1 MKDIAL
7 KEKIKKMA
15 KFIKDNNL
23 SDKKTFNTIVLPKDE
38 NGFIDFN
45 KIKL

>member
-1 MKDIAL
+1 MKDIPL

-23 SDKKTFNTIVLPKDE
+23 SDKKTFKTIDLPKDE

>member
-1 MKDIAL
+1 MKEITL
-7 KEKIKKMA
+7 KDKIKKMA

-23 SDKKTFNTIVLPKDE
+23 SDKNTLKSIDLPKDE